1 MIKKYSY
8 RRAGERQ
15 KEEIAADTVFIKST
29 ASVVNNVNT
38 NKSYPSLEQAMA
50 EARSGDNIRILENMT
65 ITRSINVDTDVTLDL
80 NGKKVTAG
88 GNLVQPFYMSEQ
100 GKLTVKILA
109 IPAVS
114 WST

>member
-38 NKSYPSLEQAMA
+38 NKSYPSLEGHKELYSLQKA
-50 EARSGDNIRILENMT
+50 SDC
-65 ITRSINVDTDVTLDL
+65 S
-80 NGKKVTAG
+80 
-88 GNLVQPFYMSEQ
+88 PHS
-100 GKLTVKILA
+100 A
-109 IPAVS
+109 IEV
-114 WST
+114 